1 MYTLVSTTSHVKSMF
16 LFAMLTSVEANMI
29 VSTVV
34 DQSSIDGELDDEEP
48 NRAKTVR
55 ID

>member
-1 MYTLVSTTSHVKSMF
+1 
-16 LFAMLTSVEANMI
+16 MI

-34 DQSSIDGELDDEEP
+34 DQFSIDGELDDEEP

>member
-1 MYTLVSTTSHVKSMF
+1 MF

-34 DQSSIDGELDDEEP
+34 DQSSIDGGLELE
-48 NRAKTVR
+48 KHLS
-55 ID
+55 